1 MTSIV
6 ITEELKKELEQFFKK
21 HRKPELVST
30 FLFFLE
36 KKHRLQPVLFPRDK
50 MIFQSSEGAV
60 KYLEAQG
67 KLWRETEIKIGF
79 GPPTVNEETKKIYIC
94 PFTGKVFGD
103 NTHPH
108 PQDAIYDWVSKCP
121 ENTER
126 VGGLRVKRFFVSEDR
141 EVIKNYI
148 VNRKKPINKV
158 VYSSVYSGKL
168 YNTKEAVIED
178 FKANYLKPL
187 TLVEVQN
194 QNRYQIEEGFLAF
207 IKKELVEEKL
217 AAFVEALAQFDIFMP
232 FVTAWIEEGDEGE
245 EHSAG

>member
-6 ITEELKKELEQFFKK
+6 ISEDIKSELVSFLKKY
-21 HRKPELVST
+21 RKPELVST

-36 KKHRLQPVLFPRDK
+36 KKHKLHPVLFPRDK
-50 MIFQSSEGAV
+50 TIYQSADDAV
-60 KYLEAQG
+60 KCLEKEG

-79 GPPTVNEETKKIYIC
+79 GPPTVNEETKKVYIC

-126 VGGLRVKRFFVSEDR
+126 IDGLRVKRFFVSDDP

-148 VNRKKPINKV
+148 VKRKKPVSKV

-168 YNTKEAVIED
+168 YNTKESVILD
-178 FKANYLKPL
+178 FKSNYLKSL
-187 TLVEVQN
+187 SLIEVQN
-194 QNRYQIEEGFLAF
+194 QNRYQIEENFLAF
-207 IKKELVEEKL
+207 MQKHLVEDKL
-217 AAFVEALAQFDIFMP
+217 AAFVEALSEFEEFAPTVAQW
-232 FVTAWIEEGDEGE
+232 VDEGE
-245 EHSAG
+245 DEQ